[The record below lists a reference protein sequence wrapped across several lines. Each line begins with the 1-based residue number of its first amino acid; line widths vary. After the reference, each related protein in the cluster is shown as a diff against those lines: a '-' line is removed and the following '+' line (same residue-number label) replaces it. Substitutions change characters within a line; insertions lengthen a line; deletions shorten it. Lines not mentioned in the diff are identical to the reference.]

1 MNREE
6 ILRFENV
13 SKFFPGVVANDKV
26 NLTIYKGEAHTLLGE
41 NGAGKTTLMNIL
53 YGLYKADEGTIY
65 LEGRPIDIKSPNDA
79 LKNGIGMIHQHFM
92 LIPNFSIWENV
103 CLGEK
108 MEKKHTLPVAELKA
122 KVASIAESLH
132 MKLDP
137 DQKIA
142 DLSVGAQQKVEILKA
157 IYRGARILILDE
169 PTSVLTPQESEEL
182 FVTLRKLQSEG
193 CTIIFISHKLNEVM

>member
-92 LIPNFSIWENV
+92 LIPNFSIW
-103 CLGEK
+103 
-108 MEKKHTLPVAELKA
+108 
-122 KVASIAESLH
+122 
-132 MKLDP
+132 
-137 DQKIA
+137 
-142 DLSVGAQQKVEILKA
+142 
-157 IYRGARILILDE
+157 
-169 PTSVLTPQESEEL
+169 
-182 FVTLRKLQSEG
+182 
-193 CTIIFISHKLNEVM
+193 